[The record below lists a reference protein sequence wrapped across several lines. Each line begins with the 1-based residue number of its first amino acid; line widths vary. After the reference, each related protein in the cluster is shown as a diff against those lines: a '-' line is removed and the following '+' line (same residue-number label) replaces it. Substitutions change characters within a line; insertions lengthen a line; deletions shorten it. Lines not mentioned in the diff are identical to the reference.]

1 MAHKQI
7 GKWEKYGKRYCR
19 DWEGEAGLKDWVR
32 RVPGDQSKAA
42 CRYCICE
49 IRAHHS
55 DLVAHSKTKKHKKH
69 VALLSQP
76 SANVEKHPFEFDI
89 RHSLQL
95 EKQVSFE
102 AEQDKLDELRHAE
115 MDESI
120 NVCALKLAAHI
131 ACHMSIFTVDHLG
144 CIIGGIAEKDISL
157 HRTKCSTIIRDIIGP
172 TVHKELLRDIGN
184 GYYSLIIDES
194 SDVSS
199 QKQLCLMVRYFSN
212 KLKCIVS
219 SFAGIITFTASDSD
233 FITEALLLFL
243 NENKLN
249 IKKCVGIAA
258 DGLSANICDHKNSLL
273 KKFYELNPCGVF
285 IKCICHSLYLCL
297 SRAIDVLPLNLEY
310 MISQTYLWFSQSTF
324 HQKQYAELYAA
335 ISVGENA
342 LKVLQVT
349 DTRWLSISPCIN
361 RILSQYDTLKLHFQS
376 VKDNEKDY
384 SADLLYQMYSE
395 PVNRLYLVFLQ
406 PLVQE
411 ANRISKLFLL
421 ETVNPVKLI
430 TELVMLYKTLL
441 QKIVKPSAF
450 PTWSSIMNY
459 DMRSKRN
466 YLPPSE
472 VNLGQVFLSE
482 LAEAKLPSQI
492 GDAIQLK
499 CRDCIFELVNQI
511 KLRLPPNVQHLES
524 LGALNPSVVLSPLRP
539 TFSTLSF
546 LSLYR
551 GDHSKLE
558 QQWRNLDTVSWT
570 NTEDGQIEQFWVE
583 VLKHTDEVG
592 DKDFVEL
599 GLFVLTLLTLPFS
612 NAAVECTVSQMN
624 LIKHKL
630 KNRLQDSLLENIL
643 RIRAYMH
650 RNKICCNQFQ
660 PSKEMISLFSSEFYA
675 VANSRDAIEGYND
688 IF

>member
-1 MAHKQI
+1 
-7 GKWEKYGKRYCR
+7 
-19 DWEGEAGLKDWVR
+19 
-32 RVPGDQSKAA
+32 
-42 CRYCICE
+42 
-49 IRAHHS
+49 
-55 DLVAHSKTKKHKKH
+55 
-69 VALLSQP
+69 
-76 SANVEKHPFEFDI
+76 
-89 RHSLQL
+89 
-95 EKQVSFE
+95 
-102 AEQDKLDELRHAE
+102 
-115 MDESI
+115 
-120 NVCALKLAAHI
+120 
-131 ACHMSIFTVDHLG
+131 
-144 CIIGGIAEKDISL
+144 
-157 HRTKCSTIIRDIIGP
+157 
-172 TVHKELLRDIGN
+172 
-184 GYYSLIIDES
+184 
-194 SDVSS
+194 
-199 QKQLCLMVRYFSN
+199 
-212 KLKCIVS
+212 
-219 SFAGIITFTASDSD
+219 
-233 FITEALLLFL
+233 
-243 NENKLN
+243 
-249 IKKCVGIAA
+249 
-258 DGLSANICDHKNSLL
+258 
-273 KKFYELNPCGVF
+273 
-285 IKCICHSLYLCL
+285 
-297 SRAIDVLPLNLEY
+297 
-310 MISQTYLWFSQSTF
+310 
-324 HQKQYAELYAA
+324 
-335 ISVGENA
+335 
-342 LKVLQVT
+342 
-349 DTRWLSISPCIN
+349 
-361 RILSQYDTLKLHFQS
+361 
-376 VKDNEKDY
+376 
-384 SADLLYQMYSE
+384 
-395 PVNRLYLVFLQ
+395 
-406 PLVQE
+406 
-411 ANRISKLFLL
+411 
-421 ETVNPVKLI
+421 
-430 TELVMLYKTLL
+430 MLYKTLL